1 MKELEEVQNS
11 DVTHKFSERA
21 AVELISKLM
30 KRGKIDV
37 IKSNWAIGLRV

>member
-21 AVELISKLM
+21 AVELVSKLM
-30 KRGKIDV
+30 KKGKLDV
-37 IKSNWAIGLRV
+37 IKSYWLLVPDV